1 MSRAMKQ
8 RLGTILLY
16 VVLVG
21 ISLIMLFPIYWT
33 FITAFKEPKDVIT
46 NPPKYI
52 PFVDYQ
58 PSLYAWRELGF
69 LPGAGTE
76 YRTTPHSAEEILG
89 VTKNSVIAAV
99 GSTLLSLIIG
109 CPAAYSLARF
119 RFRGWKNRDIAF
131 FILSQRMLPP
141 IVLVIPYFIL
151 FRKFL
156 GFIRLLDTPQ
166 GLILAH
172 SVGSIPFVVW
182 IMREF
187 FLEIPQEMEDSA
199 RIDGC
204 SYLGAFLRVVLPLST
219 PGMVAASVFTFI
231 FSWNEFIF
239 ALTLTFNKA
248 RTIPVLLAGLTHGG
262 APLWW
267 DLSAMLLIAIVPVIV
282 FTLFIQKYIISGLTL
297 GALK

>member
-1 MSRAMKQ
+1 MSRAIKQ

-16 VVLVG
+16 GVLVG

-46 NPPKYI
+46 YPPKYI

-58 PSLYAWRELGF
+58 PSVYAWEELGF
-69 LPGAGTE
+69 LAGSGME

-89 VTKNSVIAAV
+89 VMKNSTIAAV

-119 RFRGWKNRDIAF
+119 RFRRWKNRDIAF

-141 IVLVIPYFIL
+141 IVLVIPFFIL
-151 FRKFL
+151 FKTFA
-156 GFIRLLDTPQ
+156 LLDKMPAV
-166 GLILAH
+166 ILAH

-187 FLEIPQEMEDSA
+187 FLEIPQELEDSA

-231 FSWNEFIF
+231 FSWNEFLF
-239 ALTLTFNKA
+239 ALTLTFNKV

-267 DLSAMLLIAIVPVIV
+267 DLSAMLLIAIVPVII

>member
-1 MSRAMKQ
+1 MSKATKR
-8 RLGTILLY
+8 RLNSILFY
-16 VVLVG
+16 VVLV
-21 ISLIMLFPIYWT
+21 ILAAIMIFPLYWT
-33 FITAFKEPKDVIT
+33 FITAFKEPRDVIT
-46 NPPKYI
+46 RPPKYI

-58 PSLYAWRELGF
+58 PSLYAWRELG
-69 LPGAGTE
+69 LVPGSGEE
-76 YRTTPHSAEEILG
+76 YRTTPHSAEEILK
-89 VTKNSVIAAV
+89 VTRNSALIAV
-99 GSTLLSLIIG
+99 GSTLLALVVG
-109 CPAAYSLARF
+109 LPAAYSLARF
-119 RFRGWKNRDIAF
+119 RFRRWRNSDIGF

-151 FRKFL
+151 FKNL
-156 GFIRLLDTPQ
+156 RLLDTLPAV
-166 GLILAH
+166 ILAH
-172 SVGSIPFVVW
+172 SVAAVPFVVW

-187 FLEIPQEMEDSA
+187 FLEIPVELEESA

-204 SYLGAFLRVVLPLST
+204 SYFGAFWRVALPLST
-219 PGMVAASVFTFI
+219 PGMVAASVFIFI
-231 FSWNEFIF
+231 FSWNEFLL

-282 FTLFIQKYIISGLTL
+282 FTILIQRYIISGLSL

>member
-1 MSRAMKQ
+1 MSKATKR
-8 RLGTILLY
+8 RLNTILLY
-16 VVLVG
+16 LVLVL
-21 ISLIMLFPIYWT
+21 ISVIMIFPIYWT
-33 FITAFKEPKDVIT
+33 FTTAFKEPKDVIT
-46 NPPKYI
+46 NPPKYV
-52 PFVDYQ
+52 PFLDYQ
-58 PSLYAWRELGF
+58 PSLYAWQELGF
-69 LPGAGTE
+69 VPGSGEE
-76 YRTTPHSAEEILG
+76 YRTTPHSAGEILG
-89 VTKNSVIAAV
+89 VMKNSAIAAV

-119 RFRGWKNRDIAF
+119 RFQRWKNRDIAF
-131 FILSQRMLPP
+131 FVLSQRMLPP
-141 IVLVIPYFIL
+141 IVLVIPFFIL
-151 FRKFL
+151 FRTF
-156 GFIRLLDTPQ
+156 GLLDNIVAV
-166 GLILAH
+166 ILAH

-187 FLEIPQEMEDSA
+187 FLDIPKELEDSA

-204 SYLGAFLRVVLPLST
+204 SYLGAFTRVVLPLST

-231 FSWNEFIF
+231 FSWNEFLF

>member
-1 MSRAMKQ
+1 MSKVMRQ
-8 RLGTILLY
+8 RLSTILLY
-16 VVLVG
+16 IVLVI
-21 ISLIMLFPIYWT
+21 ISLVMLFPIYWT

-58 PSLYAWRELGF
+58 PSFYAWEELGF
-69 LPGAGTE
+69 LPGSGME
-76 YRTTPHSAEEILG
+76 YRTTPHSAAEILR
-89 VTKNSVIAAV
+89 VAKNSAVAAG

-119 RFRGWKNRDIAF
+119 RFQRWKNRDIAF

-141 IVLVIPYFIL
+141 IVLVIPFFIL
-151 FRKFL
+151 FKTF
-156 GFIRLLDTPQ
+156 GLLDKLPTV
-166 GLILAH
+166 ILAH

-187 FLEIPQEMEDSA
+187 FLDIPRELEDSA

-231 FSWNEFIF
+231 FSWNEFLF

-282 FTLFIQKYIISGLTL
+282 FTLFIQRYIISGLTL